1 MRKLD
6 GWTQIPIK
14 NARRALMM
22 ASPPPKQHEEVLATM
37 FNEIDRVVEIHWIYS
52 TSLAS
57 DPGWRTKR
65 VQTSND

>member
-6 GWTQIPIK
+6 GWTQIPMI
-14 NARRALMM
+14 NARRALIMM
-22 ASPPPKQHEEVLATM
+22 APPPKQHDKVLTTM
-37 FNEIDRVVEIHWIYS
+37 VSEIDRVVGIHWIYS